1 VELADQ
7 RVVVTGGA
15 SGIGRAMCIRFG
27 ALGAAVTVAD
37 LDGPGAEATA
47 RTVVA
52 AGGRASARVCDV
64 CREDDI
70 VGLVEHATSTFG
82 PIDLFCS
89 NAGVPAGGGPE
100 APDEVWTRAWEV
112 HTMAH
117 VWAARAVLP
126 GMVER
131 GRGYLLQTAS
141 AAGLLTNLGAAPYA
155 VTKHATV
162 AFAEWLAISYG
173 DAGIRVSCLCP
184 MGVRTPLLDGAADDL
199 AGAVVLATS
208 ELIEPDDV
216 ADAVVAGL
224 ATEQFLIL
232 PHPVVT
238 EYWQAKVTDYDRWLR
253 GMRRLQARL
262 QDAEPRADHG
272 VGA

>member
-1 VELADQ
+1 MDLAE
-7 RVVVTGGA
+7 RCVVVTGGA
-15 SGIGRAMCIRFG
+15 SGIGRAMCLRFG
-27 ALGAAVTVAD
+27 ALGAAVTVGD
-37 LDGPGAEATA
+37 LDGDGAAATA
-47 RTVVA
+47 AAIVD
-52 AGGRASARVCDV
+52 AGGRASARTCDV
-64 CREDDI
+64 RHEAAI
-70 VGLVEHATSTFG
+70 VGLVDHARAVFG

-100 APDEVWTRAWEV
+100 APDAVWALAWEV

-126 GMVER
+126 EMLAR
-131 GRGYLLQTAS
+131 GSGYLLHTAS

-155 VTKHATV
+155 VTKHAAV
-162 AFAEWLAISYG
+162 AFAEWLAITYG

-184 MGVRTPLLDGAADDL
+184 QGVRTPLLVGAADEL
-199 AGAVVLATS
+199 AGAVVLAS
-208 ELIEPDDV
+208 GELMEPDAV

-224 ATEQFLIL
+224 ADEQFLIL

-238 EYWQAKVTDYDRWLR
+238 DYWRAKVADYDRWLA

-262 QDAEPRADHG
+262 LASTGSAGPAG
-272 VGA
+272 TA